1 MSLFQ
6 AVVLGIVQGLT
17 EFVPVSSSA
26 HLVLVP
32 WLLGWRFD
40 PQAAF
45 VFDVLVQLGTLVAV
59 ILYFWNDLVTLAR
72 AVVRD
77 VFRRE
82 PLASPE
88 SRLAWQIVLATVPA
102 AVAGVLFKKVVA
114 QAFDSPLL
122 TSLCLLG
129 TAALLLTA
137 ERFGRPTRGLTGL
150 RFLDALWIGL
160 AQVVSLLPGISRSGS
175 TISAGMLRGLQRR
188 EAARFSFLMSIPVM
202 LGAGLIAGLDLARL
216 PGLSAAIVP
225 IVVGALVAALTGYLA
240 IRWLLAFLARRPL
253 TVFAVYCAV
262 VGLGG
267 VLLALIRG

>member
-72 AVVRD
+72 SVVRD
-77 VFRRE
+77 AFRRE

-129 TAALLLTA
+129 TAALLLAA
-137 ERFGRPTRGLTGL
+137 ERFGRPTSNLTGL

-160 AQVVSLLPGISRSGS
+160 AQVISLLPGVSRSGS
-175 TISAGMLRGLQRR
+175 TISAGILRGLQRR

-202 LGAGLIAGLDLARL
+202 LGAGLIAGIDLVRL
-216 PGLSAAIVP
+216 PGLPAILPP
-225 IVVGALVAALTGYLA
+225 IIVGSLAAALTGYLA

-253 TVFAVYCAV
+253 TVFAAYCAF

-267 VLLALIRG
+267 VLLALLRG